1 MPNVKLKSE
10 YKDLNKYK
18 SIFDEIIYYKK
29 DTKLLHNPYGAAI
42 SNQFGQKLYYI
53 DGKRH
58 RLDGPAII
66 YSNCDVEYCINNKFL
81 SKEQFEVHPE
91 RLKFLGKEHLVCLA

>member
-1 MPNVKLKSE
+1 MSKIKIKSE
-10 YKDLNKYK
+10 YHDLDKYDCNIGSKYYCKKGTNIIHNSYGPAVIWKNGSKEYHIENK
-18 SIFDEIIYYKK
+18 I
-29 DTKLLHNPYGAAI
+29 
-42 SNQFGQKLYYI
+42 
-53 DGKRH
+53 H